1 MLVHARPTGPRPAR
15 PEDKLLCRVSTRVG
29 KAFAGWPVDGRDEPG
44 QDEKMSLLFASEHWS
59 GRNAPVP

>member
-29 KAFAGWPVDGRDEPG
+29 KAFAGWPVGGRDEPG
-44 QDEKMSLLFASEHWS
+44 QDEKVNLLFASEH
-59 GRNAPVP
+59 